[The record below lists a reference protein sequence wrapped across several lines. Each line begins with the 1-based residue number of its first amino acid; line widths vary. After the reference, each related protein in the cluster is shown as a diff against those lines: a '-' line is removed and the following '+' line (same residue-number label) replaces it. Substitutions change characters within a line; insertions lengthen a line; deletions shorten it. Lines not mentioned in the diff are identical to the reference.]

1 MMKKTSQLLFL
12 GSLPFRITQRTLE
25 FLGDTAITVGGAIR
39 SAKERPFPKDEFR
52 AELFRV
58 GVESLGIILVTGLFT
73 GMVLAVQGGVSLER
87 FGARSLLGN
96 AITATLLRELGPSLT
111 ALLVAGRVGSGFASE
126 LATMAITDQVEAL
139 RAMGFDPRQI
149 LVLPRLLAI
158 TLMTPILALYFSLCG
173 LLGGLLMAV
182 TTLNFTSPFYFQ
194 SIAESMQFADLW
206 GGMLKGA
213 VFGFL
218 IGSLSLSIGLRTRGG
233 SEAVGIS
240 TKEAVVVSSVVV
252 LVADFFLAQL
262 LVGFYQK

>member
-1 MMKKTSQLLFL
+1 MKRNSQISTF
-12 GSLPFRITQRTLE
+12 GSLPFQITQNLLE
-25 FLGDTAITVGGAIR
+25 FLGYTVITLGGAIR
-39 SAKERPFPKDEFR
+39 SVKERPFPKDEFR
-52 AELFRV
+52 TELFRV

-126 LATMAITDQVEAL
+126 LATMVITDQVEAL

-158 TLMTPILALYFSLCG
+158 TLMTPILAIYFSLCG
-173 LLGGLLMAV
+173 LFGGMIMAV
-182 TTLNFTSPFYFQ
+182 TTQHFTPLLYFQ
-194 SIAESMQFADLW
+194 SIVESMRIVDLW

-233 SEAVGIS
+233 SEAVGTS
-240 TKEAVVVSSVVV
+240 TKEAVVISSVTI

-262 LVGFYQK
+262 LVGFYQR